1 MNKYLVNSSIM
12 QRNAAVLTILCILLC
27 LTFNYTF
34 PLHREGSNLYID
46 VYGNRSHICA
56 RIDHRDGHKKIARD
70 AFKKMDSKLD
80 TSQNAK
86 AQWNDKNDLS
96 EEDLR
101 QYEQLVIMKKYPY
114 LDLKEIELKYNS
126 PSDKNT
132 RQSGKYDAGS
142 SYVGDSSF
150 CEPFEDAPNVEII
163 NRGLTGFAIP
173 AKIIKSSK
181 LLENKLKLNNLNGL
195 VDSGSKYKIKL
206 AVSSTPYVSQNL
218 HSEIGDFE
226 EKK

>member
-1 MNKYLVNSSIM
+1 MENRDLHNKDANDAL
-12 QRNAAVLTILCILLC
+12 
-27 LTFNYTF
+27 
-34 PLHREGSNLYID
+34 
-46 VYGNRSHICA
+46 NRL
-56 RIDHRDGHKKIARD
+56 
-70 AFKKMDSKLD
+70 DSKQD
-80 TSQNAK
+80 VTKNAQV
-86 AQWNDKNDLS
+86 QWNDKNYLS

-126 PSDKNT
+126 PPDKNI

-142 SYVGDSSF
+142 YYVGDPSF

-181 LLENKLKLNNLNGL
+181 LLDTKLKLNNVNDL
-195 VDSGSKYKIKL
+195 VDSGSKHDVKV
-206 AVSSTPYVSQNL
+206 AVTSVPRESLRKNIVDY
-218 HSEIGDFE
+218 ED
-226 EKK
+226 KK